1 MNKLDPL
8 QLDEFKFIFLEKAEG
23 ADVAVTVAKLRQII
37 KLVLNSDTQC
47 FEERI
52 IQALTN
58 IPNADDQQPLDED
71 TVEVSFD

>member
-52 IQALTN
+52 I
-58 IPNADDQQPLDED
+58 
-71 TVEVSFD
+71 